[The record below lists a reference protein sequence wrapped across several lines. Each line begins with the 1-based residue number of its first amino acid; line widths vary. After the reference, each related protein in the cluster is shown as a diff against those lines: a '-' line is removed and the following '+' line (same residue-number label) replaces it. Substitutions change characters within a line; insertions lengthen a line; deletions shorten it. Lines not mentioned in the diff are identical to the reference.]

1 MSDKDFRNG
10 ITLLLKTAFVCSN
23 PHSPSIRASGVVLF
37 FTTESNWA
45 RWNLSLLRL
54 AFTKLSLGS
63 SLGTST
69 LTGGGLEDLMVG
81 LDIDEVYFAF
91 GRHLEE
97 LHVTWAHLEKKQTRL
112 RTYTNISQDYVLSS
126 WRRRHSFYV
135 TPSIRIPRWRHMFH
149 DSVRDHDPAHYL
161 EYSLS

>member
-10 ITLLLKTAFVCSN
+10 ITSLLKTAFVCSN
-23 PHSPSIRASGVVLF
+23 SHSPSVRGVVLF

-45 RWNLSLLRL
+45 R
-54 AFTKLSLGS
+54 S

-81 LDIDEVYFAF
+81 LDIDEVYLAF

-97 LHVTWAHLEKKQTRL
+97 LHVTWAHLEKKRTRL

-135 TPSIRIPRWRHMFH
+135 TS
-149 DSVRDHDPAHYL
+149 S
-161 EYSLS
+161 